1 MFSREWDP
9 SMLWSSGCRFCVVW
23 MGWEGRRNG
32 EEIGREG
39 SRKPRSE
46 GFGVVVGHVEN
57 GRPCWNCF

>member
-1 MFSREWDP
+1 
-9 SMLWSSGCRFCVVW
+9 MLWSSGCRFSVVG

-46 GFGVVVGHVEN
+46 GLAWWSAMLKMVGHV
-57 GRPCWNCF
+57 GIVFKDAAVRIGM